1 MFYRQDPYIRAALG
15 DQKERTATLYNAGS
29 NPIWTDIKKM
39 MFEVDVPM
47 LANDKLE
54 ITVMDE
60 DSFTG
65 DKSLGSGKVS
75 LRRLCPRINS
85 EVELSVDLTE
95 NGVVCG
101 RVVLVAI
108 LRAVSRDQ
116 LIETIPDSAIKVVQG
131 LLRVHKVSVREIK
144 GGDAGLFRGGKQ
156 DPYVV
161 LGIDKWSARTDVKD
175 EAGTEATW
183 ANIEDMQTDVTGDVL
198 RFKRLNASVFDKN
211 DIGRDELLGEGDAS
225 LRELG
230 SQSSL
235 PDEELKF
242 VEIRIKIRDKKA
254 RLSGEVCVVA
264 SVTETVVKDDLHNE
278 AKGGTL
284 EITKIQ
290 AANIV
295 AGGLLQ
301 RPQPCV
307 ELAIGSNWRY
317 STEINKSA
325 GKTFIW
331 NPPDAKTTIAI
342 AQLRRDPI
350 RIKIVDG
357 GKVVGQ
363 GSVTGLDLI
372 AKGGKFTVLKCAL
385 EYQNHS
391 AGTVSLQARFK
402 GDDQSMAMI
411 SALSGDRNAPEHSPD
426 RKHPEMSSGLLKVT
440 TCMICSIMMFAII

>member
-1 MFYRQDPYIRAALG
+1 MQ
-15 DQKERTATLYNAGS
+15 
-29 NPIWTDIKKM
+29 
-39 MFEVDVPM
+39 FEVDVPI
-47 LANDKLE
+47 LANEKLE
-54 ITVMDE
+54 ITVMDQ

-101 RVVLVAI
+101 RVVLIAI
-108 LRAVSRDQ
+108 LRAVTRDQ
-116 LIETIPDSAIKVVQG
+116 LIETIPESAIKVAQG
-131 LLRVHKVSVREIK
+131 LLRVHKISVNGLK

-161 LGIDKWSARTDVKD
+161 LGLDKWSARTDVKD
-175 EAGTEATW
+175 EGGTEATW
-183 ANIEDMQTDVTGDVL
+183 EGIEDMQTNVSGDIL

-211 DIGRDELLGEGDAS
+211 DVGRDELLGEGDAS
-225 LRELG
+225 LRGLG

-235 PDEELKF
+235 PDEDLKL
-242 VEIRIKIRDKKA
+242 VEIRVKIRDKKG
-254 RLSGEVCVVA
+254 RVSGEVRVLA
-264 SVTETVVKDDLHNE
+264 SVTETLVKDNLMLDNE
-278 AKGGTL
+278 AKGGLKEGIL
-284 EITKIQ
+284 EISQIQ
-290 AANIV
+290 ASNV
-295 AGGLLQ
+295 LVGGLLQ

-325 GKTFIW
+325 GKSFVW
-331 NPPDAKTTIAI
+331 NPSDARTTIAI

-363 GSVTGLDLI
+363 GSVTGLDLL
-372 AKGGKFTVLKCAL
+372 AKEGKFTVLKCAL
-385 EYQNHS
+385 ENQNRP

-402 GDDQSMAMI
+402 GDEQAVAMI
-411 SALSGDRNAPEHSPD
+411 SAISGDKNIPENSAD
-426 RKHPEMSSGLLKVT
+426 RLNSEIPSGMLKVDVSESLNVY
-440 TCMICSIMMFAII
+440 M